1 MSEVSLWTTLLL
13 TFKVALV
20 TTFFL
25 ILLGTPFAF
34 WISQRKG
41 NKRAFLEAFVSL
53 PLVLPPTVLGFYLLM
68 AMGPEGPL
76 GMMTDFLGI
85 DPLTFT
91 FTGLVVG
98 SFFYSLPFALTPLI
112 SAFSDAKLREPL
124 EAATLLGAGPIDRFF
139 SVTLPLCRRQFLM
152 ASTLSFAHTVGEFG
166 VILMIGGNIPGV
178 TQLASLSI
186 YDYVETMEY
195 GKAHEISFIML
206 VLSFVLLALVYK
218 LNRNWELLKGGE
230 S

>member
-34 WISQRKG
+34 WISKRKG
-41 NKRAFLEAFVSL
+41 NKRALLEAFVSL

-85 DPLTFT
+85 APL
-91 FTGLVVG
+91 
-98 SFFYSLPFALTPLI
+98 Y
-112 SAFSDAKLREPL
+112 
-124 EAATLLGAGPIDRFF
+124 LLLF
-139 SVTLPLCRRQFLM
+139 
-152 ASTLSFAHTVGEFG
+152 
-166 VILMIGGNIPGV
+166 
-178 TQLASLSI
+178 
-186 YDYVETMEY
+186 
-195 GKAHEISFIML
+195 
-206 VLSFVLLALVYK
+206 
-218 LNRNWELLKGGE
+218 
-230 S
+230 